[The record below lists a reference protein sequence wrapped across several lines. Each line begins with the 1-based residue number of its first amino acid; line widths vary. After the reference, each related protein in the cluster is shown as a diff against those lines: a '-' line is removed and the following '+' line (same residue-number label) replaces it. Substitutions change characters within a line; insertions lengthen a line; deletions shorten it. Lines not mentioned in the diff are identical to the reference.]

1 MMRDRG
7 NGMQTSVRYSNLIRA
22 LAACAFASIASASL
36 HAGEMRVERLAFG
49 GHMRDYILSTPTP
62 HRPRPTVLVLHGSL
76 LNAQVTVQAMG
87 FEPLV
92 AREGLVAVYP
102 NAISSQ
108 WNDGRPMAAAWN
120 GGVNDV
126 AFLRALVS
134 HLVRAGIS
142 DPRRIYIAGYSNG
155 GMMGLRL
162 ICEAPELVAAVAGIG
177 ATFPVEL
184 AHSCK
189 APKPTATLIMNGT
202 ADPLVPYAGGALA
215 FGEGYV
221 ISTNATMR
229 FMRRVNGCSDNASV
243 DRLPDLDPTDG
254 SRVVVTSWTEC
265 ASGASVVL
273 YRIEGG
279 GHRIPSRGEG
289 VPLAD
294 AVLGRLNHDF
304 EAAQAMWSF
313 FRDKSR

>member
-1 MMRDRG
+1 MRKFIRHG
-7 NGMQTSVRYSNLIRA
+7 IVVRA
-22 LAACAFASIASASL
+22 LAGCALASIACASL
-36 HAGEMRVERLAFG
+36 QASEMQVQRLASG
-49 GHMRDYILSTPTP
+49 GHMRDYIVSTPTP
-62 HRPRPTVLVLHGSL
+62 HHPRPTVLVLHGSL
-76 LNAQVTVQAMG
+76 LNAQVTVRAMG

-92 AREGLVAVYP
+92 ARGDLVAVYP
-102 NAISSQ
+102 NAIASQ
-108 WNDGRPMAAAWN
+108 WNDGRPMVAAWN

-126 AFLRALVS
+126 AFLRALVA

-142 DPRRIYIAGYSNG
+142 DPRRIYVAGYSNG

-162 ICEAPELVAAVAGIG
+162 ICEAPELIAAVAGIG
-177 ATFPVEL
+177 AAFPVEL
-184 AHSCK
+184 AQACK

-221 ISTNATMR
+221 VSTNATMR
-229 FMRRVNGCSDNASV
+229 FMRRVNGCADTASV

-265 ASGASVVL
+265 ASGAPVVL

-279 GHRIPSRGEG
+279 GHRIPSLGAG
-289 VPLAD
+289 VAM
-294 AVLGRLNHDF
+294 AEAILGRLNHDF
-304 EAAQAMWSF
+304 EAAQAMWRF
-313 FRDKSR
+313 FKDKSR